1 MSCALRLAPY
11 ALFPLCS
18 SRTLEEHLGPR
29 PFLHELPGLRLP
41 RDVLLQPT
49 AGVRKLRLHI
59 ENRSTSKA
67 RARRVVVFSKY
78 WIINRTNLLLFFATR
93 GQAKEPTVCNPQQVR
108 GRGGREDTGMSF
120 G

>member
-1 MSCALRLAPY
+1 M
-11 ALFPLCS
+11 
-18 SRTLEEHLGPR
+18 
-29 PFLHELPGLRLP
+29 
-41 RDVLLQPT
+41 LLQPT

-108 GRGGREDTGMSF
+108 GRGGQGVTGKSF
-120 G
+120 GERSWGGDSVGRRIRRGVPPSILVSRLASRV